1 MNTLARRALLAALLA
16 APALLAAAP
25 AHASGGGGKGGE
37 IYVKLP
43 SVVLEFWDA
52 DGMFHAVNIE
62 LTAVFAEQTSI
73 NKKVGLEINR
83 TLSSMSWEE
92 FSRGNPAATIKA
104 VALDAVRKD
113 PAGAK
118 CLEVLVIK
126 LMIR

>member
-1 MNTLARRALLAALLA
+1 MLPRRALMAALLA
-16 APALLAAAP
+16 APALLAVAP
-25 AHASGGGGKGGE
+25 ARASGGGGKGAE

-43 SVVLEFWDA
+43 SIVLEYWDA
-52 DGMFHAVNIE
+52 DGLFHAVNIE

-73 NKKVGLEINR
+73 NKKVGVEISR
-83 TLSSMSWEE
+83 TLSAMAWEE

>member
-1 MNTLARRALLAALLA
+1 MLARRAVLAALLA
-16 APALLAAAP
+16 APALFCRP
-25 AHASGGGGKGGE
+25 ARASGGGGKGAE

-43 SVVLEFWDA
+43 SIVLEYWDA
-52 DGMFHAVNIE
+52 DGLFHAVNIE
-62 LTAVFAEQTSI
+62 LSAAFAEQASI
-73 NKKVGLEINR
+73 NKKVGVEISR
-83 TLSSMSWEE
+83 TLSAMSWEE

-118 CLEVLVIK
+118 CLEVLIIK